1 MTDPTTALVI
11 AVIAVPLA
19 AAALSPLMPSAGAVD
34 RLNVVAAILTSATAL
49 ALAAVA
55 LLDAPGVASATS
67 WYLLDTQGGLFL
79 ALIGIV
85 GLGSAIT
92 SRAYLRH
99 AGRGLFGARH
109 SRVLYFVAFNVF
121 WAALLARAADRQPRD
136 RLGSVEGTTA
146 ASALLVGF
154 SGRRS
159 ALEASWKYLI
169 LTTLGLT
176 VTLLGIVVLFARAG
190 EPAGLGDLD
199 WQALAAAV
207 APGVDRDVTLAAFLL
222 IVVGLASKVGWAP
235 VHNWLP
241 DAHSEAP
248 PPISAMLSAALLP
261 TVLLVVWRTAQALEG
276 SLASGTAQTLLIGFG
291 LASLAVAVPF
301 LWTPLP
307 FKRLLAYS
315 SLEHMGVLALGIGFG
330 TPLAIAGVAIH
341 VIGHG
346 LAKAVGFYAAIPL
359 LREDP
364 AAGEATGA
372 RDRRSSPGT
381 AFSFGVS
388 LSTLAALPPLPLFV
402 SELMILLGGI
412 EAGLLWVSAVAALLL
427 ALGFLG
433 LAHALIEGLVGDR
446 RRGRGAPLATR
457 PRDRLRRRR
466 RPLRPA
472 RAQPH
477 RLRPSRL
484 GHRRGTEGRGD
495 MSARRAG
502 ALRRPPSSRRSC
514 PEPGGRAARRC
525 SPRAAGSCGAYS
537 TRAGEALE
545 WTALF
550 ANGLVGPGA
559 SHRCPLRRS
568 TRSSTSCRRP
578 TGTSAR
584 HTTCTESDS
593 RGDTSTRAL
602 LDHSAEL
609 GSWTVPIAG
618 RRRRPGRGR
627 PDPRRRDRVRPLPL
641 PRRRRADP
649 ARRPAALLQASRAR
663 SRRLRPRASPRH
675 SGTRSAP
682 APPAR

>member
-1 MTDPTTALVI
+1 MIDPTTALVI

-34 RLNVVAAILTSATAL
+34 RLNVLAAILTSAIAL
-49 ALAAVA
+49 TLAAIA
-55 LLDAPGVASATS
+55 LLDAPGIASATS

-109 SRVLYFVAFNVF
+109 SRVLYFVAFDVF
-121 WAALLARAADRQPRD
+121 WAALLAVPLTDN
-136 RLGSVEGTTA
+136 LGVAWILVEGTTA

-190 EPAGLGDLD
+190 EPAGLSDLD
-199 WQALAAAV
+199 WPALAAVGA
-207 APGVDRDVTLAAFLL
+207 AGKENVTLAAFSL

-261 TVLLVVWRTAQALEG
+261 TVLLIVWRTAQALEG
-276 SLASGTAQTLLIGFG
+276 SLSSGTAQALLIGFG

-364 AAGEATGA
+364 AAGEGPALGIA
-372 RDRRSSPGT
+372 RTSPGT

-412 EAGLLWVSAVAALLL
+412 EAGLLWVSAAAALLL

-433 LAHALIEGLVGDR
+433 LARALIEGLVGDR
-446 RRGRGAPLATR
+446 RRGGGRRSRLSREIGFVAGAALVGLLGLSLTAFGLPGSDIVEGLRGA
-457 PRDRLRRRR
+457 
-466 RPLRPA
+466 
-472 RAQPH
+472 
-477 RLRPSRL
+477 
-484 GHRRGTEGRGD
+484 G
-495 MSARRAG
+495 
-502 ALRRPPSSRRSC
+502 
-514 PEPGGRAARRC
+514 
-525 SPRAAGSCGAYS
+525 
-537 TRAGEALE
+537 
-545 WTALF
+545 
-550 ANGLVGPGA
+550 
-559 SHRCPLRRS
+559 
-568 TRSSTSCRRP
+568 
-578 TGTSAR
+578 
-584 HTTCTESDS
+584 
-593 RGDTSTRAL
+593 
-602 LDHSAEL
+602 
-609 GSWTVPIAG
+609 I
-618 RRRRPGRGR
+618 
-627 PDPRRRDRVRPLPL
+627 
-641 PRRRRADP
+641 
-649 ARRPAALLQASRAR
+649 
-663 SRRLRPRASPRH
+663 
-675 SGTRSAP
+675 
-682 APPAR
+682 